1 MALSTTLAKTTRR
14 AGPSAGPSRAPA
26 TRDAILRA
34 ASVVFAKYG
43 FDGGSIE
50 KITRAAKTHDRMI
63 YYYFGSKEKLYIEV
77 IENVYRQMSDAEAAL
92 VLDTH
97 APVASLIRLVDF
109 VWQHYCKHPEFMTL
123 LNTENLRQGR
133 HIAKSRKAREY
144 SSTAISL
151 LDGLLASG
159 VQAKLFRADISA
171 RDVYLLI
178 AGMGYFYQSNRYTL
192 AAFLGEPTQTPD
204 ALDHWHSFMR
214 DVVLRAVAAGPVVA
228 TQRPK

>member
-1 MALSTTLAKTTRR
+1 MALGTTLAKSTKR
-14 AGPSAGPSRAPA
+14 ANGGGAPA

-34 ASVVFAKYG
+34 ASVVFAKFGY
-43 FDGGSIE
+43 DGGSIE

-77 IENVYRQMSDAEAAL
+77 IENVYQQMSDAEAAL

-97 APVASLIRLVDF
+97 APVSSLIAVVDF
-109 VWQHYCKHPEFMTL
+109 VWQHYCAHPEFMTL

-214 DVVLRAVAAGPVVA
+214 DVVLRAVATTPAIK
-228 TQRPK
+228 QPK

>member
-1 MALSTTLAKTTRR
+1 MSTAPARRTRKATTS
-14 AGPSAGPSRAPA
+14 GTPA

-34 ASVVFAKYG
+34 AGTVFAKYG
-43 FDGGSIE
+43 YDGGSIE
-50 KITRAAKTHDRMI
+50 KITRTAKTHDRMI

-77 IENVYRQMSDAEAAL
+77 IEDVYRQMSDAEAAL
-92 VLDTH
+92 VLDTN
-97 APVASLIRLVDF
+97 APVASLIAVVDF
-109 VWQHYCKHPEFMTL
+109 VWQHYCAHPEFMTL

-192 AAFLGEPTQTPD
+192 AAFLGESTQTPD
-204 ALDHWHSFMR
+204 ALAHWHTFMR
-214 DVVLRAVAAGPVVA
+214 DVVLRAVAATNA
-228 TQRPK
+228 TTIKRPK